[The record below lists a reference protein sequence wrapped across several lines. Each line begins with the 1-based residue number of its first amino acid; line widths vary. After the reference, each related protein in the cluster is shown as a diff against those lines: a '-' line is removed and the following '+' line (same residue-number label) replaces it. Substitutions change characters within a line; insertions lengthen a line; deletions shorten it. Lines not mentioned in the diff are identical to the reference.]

1 MSLVFDDYVL
11 DPGRREF
18 GPQSGRRRRRRSSEH
33 LPRQA
38 ARQILRSEASELLV
52 ELTGPTEA
60 PGVAVMAERRR
71 IAREVHDT
79 LAQGFAAIRLQLE
92 LARTQ
97 SELPPQAREAL
108 DLAYQI
114 AGENLVEARHTMAAL
129 KSPRPDLVA
138 MLSAAVEGV
147 RRLDQVEVVAAL
159 DPAPELPGEV
169 AHELLRIA
177 QEAMLNAARH
187 ACARILRVRLTSIP
201 GIVWLAITDDGKGF
215 DPDRVSQGFGLQG
228 LRERAAA
235 IGAELSITSA
245 PGQGAQIIV
254 TWSSPAAA

>member
-1 MSLVFDDYVL
+1 MES
-11 DPGRREF
+11 RET
-18 GPQSGRRRRRRSSEH
+18 SN
-33 LPRQA
+33 
-38 ARQILRSEASELLV
+38 V
-52 ELTGPTEA
+52 
-60 PGVAVMAERRR
+60 VMAERRR

-97 SELPPQAREAL
+97 SELPPQARQAL

-114 AGENLVEARHTMAAL
+114 AGENLVEARYAMMAL
-129 KSPRPDLVA
+129 KSPRPDLGA
-138 MLSAAVEGV
+138 MLSATLESV
-147 RRLDQVEVVAAL
+147 RRLGQIEIAAAL
-159 DPAPELPGEV
+159 DPAPALPGDV

-201 GIVWLAITDDGKGF
+201 GVVWLAITDDGKGF
-215 DPDRVSQGFGLQG
+215 DPAKVQTGFGLQG

-245 PGQGAQIIV
+245 PGQGAQVIV
-254 TWSSPAAA
+254 TWSSPATEAAAVA

>member
-1 MSLVFDDYVL
+1 MES
-11 DPGRREF
+11 
-18 GPQSGRRRRRRSSEH
+18 
-33 LPRQA
+33 
-38 ARQILRSEASELLV
+38 
-52 ELTGPTEA
+52 TGTS
-60 PGVAVMAERRR
+60 VAVMAERRR

-97 SELPPQAREAL
+97 SELPPQARQAL

-114 AGENLVEARHTMAAL
+114 AGENLVEARCAMMAL
-129 KSPRPDLVA
+129 KSPRPDLGA
-138 MLSAAVEGV
+138 MLSATLESV
-147 RRLDQVEVVAAL
+147 RRLGQLEVVAAL
-159 DPAPELPGEV
+159 DPAPALPGDV

-201 GIVWLAITDDGKGF
+201 GVVWLAITDDGKGF
-215 DPDRVSQGFGLQG
+215 DPARVQAGFGLQG

-245 PGQGAQIIV
+245 PGQGAQVVV
-254 TWSSPAAA
+254 TWARPAET

>member
-1 MSLVFDDYVL
+1 M
-11 DPGRREF
+11 
-18 GPQSGRRRRRRSSEH
+18 QST
-33 LPRQA
+33 A
-38 ARQILRSEASELLV
+38 
-52 ELTGPTEA
+52 TGDSPDL
-60 PGVAVMAERRR
+60 AVMAERRR

-97 SELPPQAREAL
+97 SELAPQVSEAL

-114 AGENLVEARHTMAAL
+114 AGENLVEARCAMTAL
-129 KSPRPDLVA
+129 KSPHADLGA
-138 MLSAAVEGV
+138 MLSATLEGV
-147 RRLDQVEVVAAL
+147 RRLGQVEIAAAL
-159 DPAPELPGEV
+159 DPTPALPGDV

-201 GIVWLAITDDGKGF
+201 GVVWLAVTDDGKGF
-215 DPDRVSQGFGLQG
+215 DPASVQAGSGLQG

-235 IGAELSITSA
+235 IGADLSITSA
-245 PGQGAQIIV
+245 PGRGVEIV
-254 TWSSPAAA
+254 VVWASP

>member
-11 DPGRREF
+11 DPGHRA
-18 GPQSGRRRRRRSSEH
+18 PGRRARWRSSAH

-38 ARQILRSEASELLV
+38 ARPVPRLDLAEAATEPAATREAS
-52 ELTGPTEA
+52 
-60 PGVAVMAERRR
+60 GVAVLAERRR

-97 SELPPQAREAL
+97 SELSPQVSQAL

-114 AGENLVEARHTMAAL
+114 AGENLVEARCAMTTL
-129 KSPRPDLVA
+129 RSPRPDLAA
-138 MLSAAVEGV
+138 MLSATVEGV
-147 RRLDQVEVVAAL
+147 RRLGQVEIVAAL
-159 DPAPELPGEV
+159 DPAPELPGDV

-177 QEAMLNAARH
+177 QEAMRNAARH
-187 ACARILRVRLTSIP
+187 ACARILRVRLTSVP
-201 GIVWLAITDDGKGF
+201 GVVWLAITDDGKGF
-215 DPDRVSQGFGLQG
+215 DPARVQAGSGLQG

-245 PGQGAQIIV
+245 PGRGAQIVV
-254 TWSSPAAA
+254 TWSSPAAAT